1 MGAQPRCLVLCRED
15 QMGVVE
21 GRERESE
28 QFQFL
33 QEISRQKKLIPCGC
47 TGAHWGGE
55 SRPTSIWL

>member
-1 MGAQPRCLVLCRED
+1 MGAQPRCLILSRED

-33 QEISRQKKLIPCGC
+33 GDQQAEEAYPCGC

-55 SRPTSIWL
+55 SRPASIWL